1 MIKKEFK
8 NKPYLEIIK
17 DIEDILQNK
26 NRELLSVFD
35 LDMSKHS
42 SDLDEAIL
50 NALLKANEKSKMI
63 ELCLF
68 WNRVD
73 IAKKYI
79 FTDEFKEK
87 VRIFKLNPILFY
99 I

>member
-1 MIKKEFK
+1 MFRKEFK

-17 DIEDILQNK
+17 DLEDILQYK
-26 NRELLSVFD
+26 NRKLLSVFD

-50 NALLKANEKSKMI
+50 NALLNANETSKMI

-79 FTDEFKEK
+79 FTDEFRDK
-87 VRIFKLNPILFY
+87 VT
-99 I
+99 

>member
-1 MIKKEFK
+1 MVRKEFK

-17 DIEDILQNK
+17 DLEDILQYK
-26 NRELLSVFD
+26 NRKLLSVFD

-50 NALLKANEKSKMI
+50 NALLNANETSKMI

-79 FTDEFKEK
+79 FTDEFRDK
-87 VRIFKLNPILFY
+87 VT
-99 I
+99 